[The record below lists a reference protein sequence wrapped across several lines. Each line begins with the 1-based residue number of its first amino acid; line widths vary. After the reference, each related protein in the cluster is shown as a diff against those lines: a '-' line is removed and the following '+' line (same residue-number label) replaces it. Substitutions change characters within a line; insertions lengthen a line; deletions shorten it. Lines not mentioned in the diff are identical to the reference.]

1 MVSCSSV
8 QVRLLLS
15 LAAQLSVKSAVA
27 LSSSPV
33 HVFVLLL
40 SGRGGAFSLFNCLR
54 CTSVDLSVVLLPLIQ
69 SSRTKQTNK
78 QKEHRLKQQQQ
89 NPNPAATSNKKGSV
103 GRKRLW
109 HQGVDATRSGRGK
122 ILVRTCGREDT
133 GTQSLQLAAVS
144 VMAAL

>member
-1 MVSCSSV
+1 MSCSSV

-40 SGRGGAFSLFNCLR
+40 SGHGGAFSLFNCLR

-78 QKEHRLKQQQQ
+78 QKEHRLKQQQ

-109 HQGVDATRSGRGK
+109 HRGVDATRSGLGK
-122 ILVRTCGREDT
+122 ILVRTCGRENT